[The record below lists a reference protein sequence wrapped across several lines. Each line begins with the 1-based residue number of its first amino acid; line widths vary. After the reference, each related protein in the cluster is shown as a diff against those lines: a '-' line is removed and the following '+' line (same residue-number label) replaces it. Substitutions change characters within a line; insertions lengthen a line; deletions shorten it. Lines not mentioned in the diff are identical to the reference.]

1 MGAADV
7 QTQTGCRPPAR
18 RTGIGSL
25 GAGLLG
31 YSKKFIHITGAIIVF
46 LILWQFAPNL
56 GIINPIIIPVPTT
69 ILQKM
74 IQLLLSGELI
84 TNIAISLGR
93 ILVGF
98 FIALA
103 VALPLGFLLGGWFKS
118 FEDAVNP
125 LLQVLGQANPFTLFP
140 VFITL
145 LGIGEIS
152 KISIIFWVCQWP
164 VLFNTVTGIRN
175 VDPALVK
182 MARSMGIG
190 KFQMFTKVLLPA
202 AMPSVFTGIRMSA
215 VFAFFMLIGAEMI
228 GASSG
233 LGYMILQAQATFQ
246 MPKMWV
252 GIVTVAFLGILF
264 NWVLLQI
271 EKKFSGWKEEIVI

>member
-1 MGAADV
+1 MIEMGAAASSNV
-7 QTQTGCRPPAR
+7 KKNGLE
-18 RTGIGSL
+18 L
-25 GAGLLG
+25 GFGLLAKAG
-31 YSKKFIHITGAIIVF
+31 VKFVHVFGAIIVF
-46 LILWQFAPNL
+46 LVLWEIAPDL
-56 GIINPIIIPVPTT
+56 GLINEVIIPTPTT
-69 ILQKM
+69 IFDKFVQT
-74 IQLLLSGELI
+74 ILSGELL
-84 TNIAISLGR
+84 THVGISMQR
-93 ILVGF
+93 ILLGF
-98 FIALA
+98 GIALA
-103 VALPLGFLLGGWFKS
+103 VALPLGFLLGGWFKTL
-118 FEDAVNP
+118 ETAVNP
-125 LLQVLGQANPFTLFP
+125 LLQVLSQANPFTLFP

-164 VLFNTVTGIRN
+164 VLFNTVTGIKN

-182 MARSMGIG
+182 MARSLGMS
-190 KFQMFTKVLLPA
+190 KFQMFYKVLLPG

-252 GIVTVAFLGILF
+252 GIVTVALLGILV
-264 NWVLLQI
+264 NLLIQYL
-271 EKKFSGWKEEIVI
+271 EKRLSGWKEAITI

>member
-1 MGAADV
+1 MF
-7 QTQTGCRPPAR
+7 
-18 RTGIGSL
+18 S
-25 GAGLLG
+25 
-31 YSKKFIHITGAIIVF
+31 
-46 LILWQFAPNL
+46 
-56 GIINPIIIPVPTT
+56 
-69 ILQKM
+69 
-74 IQLLLSGELI
+74 
-84 TNIAISLGR
+84 
-93 ILVGF
+93 
-98 FIALA
+98 
-103 VALPLGFLLGGWFKS
+103 
-118 FEDAVNP
+118 
-125 LLQVLGQANPFTLFP
+125 QANPFTLFP

-164 VLFNTVTGIRN
+164 VLFNTVTGIKN

-182 MARSMGIG
+182 MARSLGMS
-190 KFQMFTKVLLPA
+190 KFQMFYKVLLPG

-252 GIVTVAFLGILF
+252 GIVTVALLGILV
-264 NWVLLQI
+264 NLLIQYL
-271 EKKFSGWKEEIVI
+271 EKRLSGWKEAITI

>member
-7 QTQTGCRPPAR
+7 QTQPGCPPAR

>member
-1 MGAADV
+1 MGAAASSNV
-7 QTQTGCRPPAR
+7 KKNGLE
-18 RTGIGSL
+18 L
-25 GAGLLG
+25 GFGLLAKAG
-31 YSKKFIHITGAIIVF
+31 VKFVHVFGAIIVF
-46 LILWQFAPNL
+46 LVLWEIAPDL
-56 GIINPIIIPVPTT
+56 GLINEVIIPTPTT
-69 ILQKM
+69 IFDKFVQT
-74 IQLLLSGELI
+74 ILSGELL
-84 TNIAISLGR
+84 THVGISMQR
-93 ILVGF
+93 ILLGF
-98 FIALA
+98 GIALA
-103 VALPLGFLLGGWFKS
+103 VALPLGFLLGGWFKTL
-118 FEDAVNP
+118 ETAVNP
-125 LLQVLGQANPFTLFP
+125 LLQVLSQANPFTLFP

-164 VLFNTVTGIRN
+164 VLFNTVTGIKN

-182 MARSMGIG
+182 MARSLGMS
-190 KFQMFTKVLLPA
+190 KFQMFYKVLLPG

-252 GIVTVAFLGILF
+252 GIVTVALLGILV
-264 NWVLLQI
+264 NLLIQYL
-271 EKKFSGWKEEIVI
+271 EKRLSGWKEAITI